1 MPMLLFFEMCSRLF
15 VGDEKWQCCRRQSL
29 QVIGKH
35 LFKYS
40 VVRCVCVCVCV
51 LVWGGVCMT
60 TK

>member
-1 MPMLLFFEMCSRLF
+1 MPMLIFFEMCSRLF

-40 VVRCVCVCVCV
+40 VVRGVCVC
-51 LVWGGVCMT
+51 WFGGGGSA
-60 TK
+60 

>member
-51 LVWGGVCMT
+51 GLGG
-60 TK
+60 

>member
-1 MPMLLFFEMCSRLF
+1 MPMLIFFEMCSRLF

-40 VVRCVCVCVCV
+40 VVRGVCVCWFGV
-51 LVWGGVCMT
+51 GGGSA
-60 TK
+60 